1 MKQRN
6 SAFELL
12 RITSMGL
19 IIAHHFSVHGGF
31 YFQSA
36 SLTGNMLFLQ
46 LLSIGGKVGVN
57 LFVMVTGYFTI
68 LSESWRPEKIVKL
81 WLQIFFYSTIIYL
94 LSCAAGLTGFTL
106 PGLLE
111 SCLPVLTKQWWFASA
126 WFVLYLLTPWLNRNL
141 RKLSRKQYRNM
152 LVTIGIFW
160 CLIPVLTWLPER
172 VRDVLWFAYLY
183 ALAGWLRLYPPAW
196 KRPLAAG
203 IGCFL
208 LTFCHSVV
216 HLYFRTRWGG
226 TYETVY
232 YDMYHILILVT
243 SLLLFQGF
251 SRLKLPFCPGIN
263 ALAALSFG
271 VYLIHDSDY
280 LRYFLWQNLA
290 RCAAFRDSVWL
301 IPYGLVLTA
310 GVYLICGGLELLRQ
324 KLLDRAFTNLSKK
337 IAHK

>member
-12 RITSMGL
+12 RITSMVL

-31 YFQSA
+31 YFQNT
-36 SLTGNMLFLQ
+36 SLTENMLFLQ

-68 LSESWRPEKIVKL
+68 LSDGWRPEKIVKL
-81 WLQIFFYSTIIYL
+81 WLQIFFYSTVIYL
-94 LSCAAGLTGFTL
+94 LSSAAGLTAFTL
-106 PGLLE
+106 TGLLA

-126 WFVLYLLTPWLNRNL
+126 WFVLYLLSPWLNRLL
-141 RKLSRKQYRNM
+141 RKFTRIQYRNV
-152 LVTIGIFW
+152 LVTAGIFW

-172 VRDVLWFAYLY
+172 IRDVLWFVYLY

-196 KRPLAAG
+196 KRPMAG
-203 IGCFL
+203 GIVCFL

-216 HLYFRTRWGG
+216 HLFFRTRWGG

-232 YDMYHILILVT
+232 YNMYHILILVT

-251 SRLKLPFCPGIN
+251 AGLELPFCRGIN
-263 ALAALSFG
+263 ALAELSFG
-271 VYLIHDSDY
+271 VYLIHDSDH
-280 LRYFLWQNLA
+280 LRYFLWQDLA
-290 RCAAFRDSVWL
+290 KSASFQDSPWL
-301 IPYGLVLTA
+301 IPYGLLLTA
-310 GVYLICGGLELLRQ
+310 GVYLVCGSLERIRQ
-324 KLLDRAFTNLSKK
+324 NWLDRPFTTLSKK
-337 IAHK
+337 LTHK

>member
-12 RITSMGL
+12 RIVSMVL

-68 LSESWRPEKIVKL
+68 LSDGRRPEKIVKL
-81 WLQIFFYSTIIYL
+81 WLQIFFYSTVIYL
-94 LSCAAGLTGFTL
+94 LSCAAGLTGFSL
-106 PGLLE
+106 PGLLK

-126 WFVLYLLTPWLNRNL
+126 WFVLYLLAPWLNPHL
-141 RKLSRKQYRNM
+141 RKLSRKQYRN
-152 LVTIGIFW
+152 LLILAGIFW

-172 VRDVLWFAYLY
+172 IRDVLWFVYLY
-183 ALAGWLRLYPPAW
+183 ALAGWLRLHPPGW
-196 KRPLAAG
+196 KRPMAAG

-232 YDMYHILILVT
+232 YDMYHILILMISV
-243 SLLLFQGF
+243 LLFQGF
-251 SRLKLPFCPGIN
+251 ARLELPFSPGIN
-263 ALAALSFG
+263 SLAALSFG
-271 VYLIHDSDY
+271 VYLIHDSDH
-280 LRYFLWQNLA
+280 LRYFLWQDLA
-290 RCAAFRDSVWL
+290 KSFAFRDSGWL

-310 GVYLICGGLELLRQ
+310 GVYLICGGLELLRK
-324 KLLDRAFTNLSKK
+324 KLLDSPFSSMARK
-337 IAHK
+337 ITRK